1 MPIKYIPYKVEPLR
15 GQAVLPFLRYHR
27 QLSAKDF
34 QLQGMPYFETEL
46 VEKVGKKSSDNL
58 LIHGDCLNAC
68 AYLKDKNITVDLVY
82 IDPPFAS
89 GANYAK
95 KIYIRQ
101 NPKLVAKL
109 EEAQAKLQ
117 SQAGEE
123 VDNKDLQTLE
133 ETMYGDIWQK
143 EDYLNWL
150 YERLLAIKEVMS
162 DTASIYVHLDWHI
175 GHYSK
180 VLMDEVFGEENFVN
194 EIIWKRRGGSLNQPN
209 CFGNVVD
216 YIYFYSKSPDYN
228 YKPQKSLT
236 DENTKKYIKE
246 RFKFDDGDGRKYMKS
261 PLSAPENRP
270 TLKYTYKGYAPP
282 PNGWLVTI
290 DKLEK
295 WDKENRLVFPK
306 EKTQRVY
313 RKIYLDEYP
322 GQPVDC
328 LWTDIYVINPMAI
341 ERTDYATQKPE
352 SLLERIIKT
361 SSDEGSVI
369 ADFFGGSG
377 VTAKVA
383 HDLGRK
389 FITADV
395 GINAIQ
401 TMRDR
406 LVEAGASFDILK
418 IKDGIDLFRN
428 PQQTMDKL
436 STIVPGLTTT
446 HDFGSFWFGAITDK
460 GTVCPCW
467 IPNLKDKGQAILNPA
482 LFSKIM
488 DETAKLDG
496 ISKVVVCSVDI
507 TGEDEIKKMMK
518 DYDLRDSEGKSVQF
532 VFKDLKE
539 LIDLIV
545 SPDVVEYTIKEKS
558 GKHVLTFDRFI
569 SDALIQ
575 KVAEFNAKK
584 KAKQKAIQISDEGL
598 ELIEFIS
605 VDCTNADGVWV
616 SDHEIKID
624 KNGYMII
631 NGEQTEQFWD
641 GTITVSKK
649 PLRIKVRSI
658 AGDEVVVVAE

>member
-27 QLSAKDF
+27 QMNAKDF
-34 QLQGMPYFETEL
+34 QLRGMPYFEVELTEKIKQTSK
-46 VEKVGKKSSDNL
+46 EASANL

-68 AYLKDKNITVDLVY
+68 AYLKEQGITVDLAY

-101 NPKLVAKL
+101 NPKLVAEL
-109 EEAQAKLQ
+109 EQAQEQLRA
-117 SQAGEE
+117 QAGEE
-123 VDNKDLQTLE
+123 VDNKDLQALE

-143 EDYLNWL
+143 EDYLNWF

-175 GHYSK
+175 GHYVK
-180 VLMDEVFGEENFVN
+180 VLMDEVFGEENLMN
-194 EIIWKRRGGSLNQPN
+194 EIIWSYSTQGRSKDKFPRKHDTI
-209 CFGNVVD
+209 F
-216 YIYFYSKSPDYN
+216 FYSKGDSHIFNEEDTKVPYSKEYIESHFRDV
-228 YKPQKSLT
+228 
-236 DENTKKYIKE
+236 DEQGKKCRIRTE
-246 RFKFDDGDGRKYMKS
+246 AG
-261 PLSAPENRP
+261 
-270 TLKYTYKGYAPP
+270 
-282 PNGWLVTI
+282 
-290 DKLEK
+290 
-295 WDKENRLVFPK
+295 
-306 EKTQRVY
+306 KTRVY
-313 RKIYLDEYP
+313 YP
-322 GQPVDC
+322 DAGMLPNDVWD
-328 LWTDIYVINPMAI
+328 DIYYENPMSNN
-341 ERTDYATQKPE
+341 RTGYDTQKPE
-352 SLLERIIKT
+352 ALLERITKA
-361 SSDEGSVI
+361 SSNENMVI

-383 HDLGRK
+383 HNLGRK
-389 FITADV
+389 FITVDV

-406 LVEAGASFDILK
+406 LVEAGASFDILR

-436 STIVPGLTTT
+436 ASIIPGLSTQ
-446 HDFGSFWFGAITDK
+446 HGFGSFWFGTITDK

-467 IPNLKDKGQAILNPA
+467 IPDLKDKQQAIVNPA
-482 LFSKIM
+482 LFGKIM

-518 DYDLRDSEGKSVQF
+518 DYDLRDADGKSVQF

-545 SPDVVEYTIKEKS
+545 SPDVVEYTVKEED
-558 GKHVLTFDRFI
+558 GAYTINFERFI
-569 SDALIQ
+569 SDTLIQ
-575 KVAEFNAKK
+575 KIVEFNAKK
-584 KAKQKAIQISDEGL
+584 TADEKKVEISEEGL
-598 ELIEFIS
+598 ELIEFVS
-605 VDCTNADGVWV
+605 VDSTNADGVWV

-624 KNGYMII
+624 KNGYLIV
-631 NGEQTEQFWD
+631 NGVKTKQFWD
-641 GTITVSKK
+641 GSITVSKK

-658 AGDEVVVVAE
+658 AGDEVVAIAD

>member
-27 QLSAKDF
+27 QLSTKDF
-34 QLQGMPYFETEL
+34 QLQGMKYFEVEL
-46 VEKVGKKSSDNL
+46 TEKVNQTGNKPSDNL

-68 AYLKDKNITVDLVY
+68 AYLKEQGIAVDLVY

-95 KIYIRQ
+95 KIFIRQ
-101 NPKLVAKL
+101 NPKLIAKL
-109 EEAQAKLQ
+109 EQAQEQLQ
-117 SQAGEE
+117 AQAGEE
-123 VDNKDLQTLE
+123 LDSSELQTLE

-175 GHYSK
+175 GHYAK
-180 VLMDEVFGEENFVN
+180 VLLDEVFGEENFRN
-194 EIIWKRRGGSLNQPN
+194 EVIWAYGGAGQSPSQYKRKHDTI
-209 CFGNVVD
+209 F
-216 YIYFYSKSPDYN
+216 FYSK
-228 YKPQKSLT
+228 T
-236 DENTKKYIKE
+236 DENIFNWQDVAIPFGEKQIKKYTGKDEKGRYKE
-246 RFKFDDGDGRKYMKS
+246 YRHSDGKTYRQYLSDD
-261 PLSAPENRP
+261 
-270 TLKYTYKGYAPP
+270 
-282 PNGWLVTI
+282 
-290 DKLEK
+290 DKLPLTDV
-295 WDKENRLVFPK
+295 WS
-306 EKTQRVY
+306 
-313 RKIYLDEYP
+313 
-322 GQPVDC
+322 
-328 LWTDIYVINPMAI
+328 DIYII
-341 ERTDYATQKPE
+341 QSWTEKLDYATQKPE
-352 SLLERIIKT
+352 ALLERIIKA
-361 SSDEGSVI
+361 SSNEGMVV

-383 HDLGRK
+383 HDLNRK

-406 LVEAGASFDILK
+406 LVGVEAIFDILK

-428 PQQTMDKL
+428 PQQTMEKL
-436 STIVPGLTTT
+436 ATIVPSLSTQ
-446 HDFGSFWFGAITDK
+446 HDFGTFWFGAITDK

-496 ISKVVVCSVDI
+496 ISKVVACSVDI
-507 TGEDEIKKMMK
+507 IGQAEIDKMRK
-518 DYDLRDSEGKSVQF
+518 DYDLRDADGKPVQF

-545 SPDVVEYTIKEKS
+545 SPDVVEYTIKEQS
-558 GKHVLTFDRFI
+558 GKHTIIFDRFI

-575 KVAEFNAKK
+575 KIAEFNAKK
-584 KAKQKAIQISDEGL
+584 KANQKTIEISDPGL

-616 SDHEIKID
+616 SDYEIKID
-624 KNGYMII
+624 KNGYMIV
-631 NGEQTEQFWD
+631 NGEQTKQFWD
-641 GTITVSKK
+641 GTVTVSKK
-649 PLRIKVRSI
+649 PLRIKVRNI
-658 AGDEVVVVAE
+658 AGDEVVAVAD

>member
-1 MPIKYIPYKVEPLR
+1 MPIKYIPYQVEPLR

-46 VEKVGKKSSDNL
+46 LEKVGKKSGDNL

-68 AYLKDKNITVDLVY
+68 AYLKEKGTTVDLVY

-109 EEAQAKLQ
+109 EQAQEQLQ
-117 SQAGEE
+117 AEAGEE

-162 DTASIYVHLDWHI
+162 DTASIYVHIDWHI
-175 GHYSK
+175 GHYVK
-180 VLMDEVFGEENFVN
+180 VLMDEVFGEENYVN
-194 EIIWKRRGGSLNQPN
+194 EIVWKRRGGKTSPDTSRLE
-209 CFGNVVD
+209 NVMD
-216 YIYFYSKSPDYN
+216 YILWFSKDNSSKVYNFQFTEEGSEDYIKTQFK
-228 YKPQKSLT
+228 YT
-236 DENTKKYIKE
+236 DEN
-246 RFKFDDGDGRKYMKS
+246 GRKYRLS
-261 PLSAPENRP
+261 PLNAPAPRP
-270 TLKYTYKGYAPP
+270 TLRFDFMGYKPH
-282 PNGWLVTI
+282 PNGWSVSYE
-290 DKLEK
+290 KLKQMYDEG
-295 WDKENRLVFPK
+295 RLVFPK
-306 EKTQRVY
+306 NKSGRVN
-313 RKIYLDEYP
+313 RKQYLDEWQGYA
-322 GQPVDC
+322 VNA
-328 LWTDIYVINPMAI
+328 LWTDIPVVAPSAQ
-341 ERTDYATQKPE
+341 ERLDYPTQKPE
-352 SLLERIIKT
+352 ALLQRIIKAST
-361 SSDEGSVI
+361 NEGMVV

-383 HDLGRK
+383 YDLNRK

-406 LVEAGASFDILK
+406 LVEAGANFDILK

-436 STIVPGLTTT
+436 ATIIPGLTTT

-507 TGEDEIKKMMK
+507 TGQAEIDKMKK
-518 DYDLRDSEGKSVQF
+518 DYDLRDADGKPVQF

-545 SPDVVEYTIKEKS
+545 SPDVVEYTVKEGA
-558 GKHVLTFDRFI
+558 GKHTITFDRFI

-575 KVAEFNAKK
+575 KIAEFNAKK
-584 KAKQKAIQISDEGL
+584 TANQKKVEISDEGL

-616 SDHEIKID
+616 SDYEIKID
-624 KNGYMII
+624 KNGYMIV
-631 NGEQTEQFWD
+631 NGEQTKRFWD

-649 PLRIKVRSI
+649 PLRIKVRNI
-658 AGDEVVVVAE
+658 AGDEVVKGL

>member
-15 GQAVLPFLRYHR
+15 GQAVLSFLRYHR

-68 AYLKDKNITVDLVY
+68 AYLKEKGITVDLVY

-101 NPKLVAKL
+101 NPKFVAKL
-109 EEAQAKLQ
+109 EEAQAKLK

-175 GHYSK
+175 GHYAK
-180 VLMDEVFGEENFVN
+180 ILMDEVFGEENFKN
-194 EIIWKRRGGSLNQPN
+194 EIVWHYQTYQGQVKSYFPRKHDVI
-209 CFGNVVD
+209 F
-216 YIYFYSKSPDYN
+216 FYSKTSDYSFELLKDNNVEQTIDFTRWNAYLNENNEITGAN
-228 YKPQKSLT
+228 YPEKDS
-236 DENTKKYIKE
+236 
-246 RFKFDDGDGRKYMKS
+246 RFKGYY
-261 PLSAPENRP
+261 NRF
-270 TLKYTYKGYAPP
+270 
-282 PNGWLVTI
+282 V
-290 DKLEK
+290 
-295 WDKENRLVFPK
+295 KENHRKPGKNDVILALEGNTLDSVWDIKAVDPK
-306 EKTQRVY
+306 NLSEK
-313 RKIYLDEYP
+313 
-322 GQPVDC
+322 
-328 LWTDIYVINPMAI
+328 
-341 ERTDYATQKPE
+341 TDYATQKPE
-352 SLLERIIKT
+352 ALLERIIKA
-361 SSDEGSVI
+361 SSNEGMVV

-389 FITADV
+389 FITADM

-406 LVEAGASFDILK
+406 LVEAGASIDVLK

-436 STIVPGLTTT
+436 ATIIPGLTTT

-496 ISKVVVCSVDI
+496 ISKIVVCSVDI

-518 DYDLRDSEGKSVQF
+518 DYDLRDADGKPVQF

-558 GKHVLTFDRFI
+558 GKHVITFDRFI

-575 KVAEFNAKK
+575 KVVEFNAKK

-598 ELIEFIS
+598 ELVEFIS

-616 SDHEIKID
+616 SNHEIKID
-624 KNGYMII
+624 KNGYMIVS
-631 NGEQTEQFWD
+631 GEQTKQFWD
-641 GTITVSKK
+641 GTVTVSKK
-649 PLRIKVRSI
+649 PLRIKVRNI

>member
-1 MPIKYIPYKVEPLR
+1 MPIKYIPYQVEPLR

-27 QLSAKDF
+27 QLSAKHF
-34 QLQGMPYFETEL
+34 HLKGIPYFETDL
-46 VEKVGKKSSDNL
+46 VEKVGKKSEDNL

-68 AYLKDKNITVDLVY
+68 AYLKEKGITVDLVY

-109 EEAQAKLQ
+109 EQVQEQLQ
-117 SQAGEE
+117 TQLGEE

-150 YERLLAIKEVMS
+150 YERLLAIREVLS
-162 DTASIYVHLDWHI
+162 ENGSIFVHLDYKI
-175 GHYSK
+175 NHYVK
-180 VLMDEVFGEENFVN
+180 VLMDEVFGEENFQN
-194 EIIWKRRGGSLNQPN
+194 EIVWYYSNKYGANSQTFDIFHNTIFWYGKNPGITYHAIKIPVKEARKQPLRKWNKELNKNEWQKDEK
-209 CFGNVVD
+209 GN
-216 YIYFYSKSPDYN
+216 YLYQES
-228 YKPQKSLT
+228 T
-236 DENTKKYIKE
+236 DK
-246 RFKFDDGDGRKYMKS
+246 DAGDVWEI
-261 PLSAPENRP
+261 P
-270 TLKYTYKGYAPP
+270 
-282 PNGWLVTI
+282 
-290 DKLEK
+290 
-295 WDKENRLVFPK
+295 
-306 EKTQRVY
+306 
-313 RKIYLDEYP
+313 
-322 GQPVDC
+322 
-328 LWTDIYVINPMAI
+328 VINPMAN
-341 ERTDYATQKPE
+341 ERTDYPTQKPE
-352 SLLERIIKT
+352 ELLERIIKA
-361 SSDEGSVI
+361 SSNEGVVV

-406 LVEAGASFDILK
+406 LVESGASFDILK

-436 STIVPGLTTT
+436 ATIIPGLTTT

-507 TGEDEIKKMMK
+507 TGQAEIDKMKK
-518 DYDLRDSEGKSVQF
+518 DYDLRDADGKPVVF

-545 SPDVVEYTIKEKS
+545 SPDVVEYTVAEHG
-558 GKHVLTFDRFI
+558 GKHVITFDRFI

-575 KVAEFNAKK
+575 KIIEFNAKK
-584 KAKQKAIQISDEGL
+584 TANQKKIEISDAGL

-624 KNGYMII
+624 KNGYII
-631 NGEQTEQFWD
+631 VNGEQTKQFWD

-649 PLRIKVRSI
+649 PMRIKVRNI
-658 AGDEVVVVAE
+658 AGDEVVVFAD

>member
-46 VEKVGKKSSDNL
+46 VEKVGKKSGDDL
-58 LIHGDCLNAC
+58 LIHGDCLNTC
-68 AYLKDKNITVDLVY
+68 AYLKEKGITVDLVY

-101 NPKLVAKL
+101 NPNLVAKL
-109 EEAQAKLQ
+109 EKAQ
-117 SQAGEE
+117 EE
-123 VDNKDLQTLE
+123 LKIESGAEIDNKDLQILE
-133 ETMYGDIWQK
+133 ETVYGDIWQK

-175 GHYSK
+175 GHYAK
-180 VLMDEVFGEENFVN
+180 VLMDEVFGEENFRN
-194 EIIWKRRGGSLNQPN
+194 EIIWAYGGAGQSPSQYKRKHDTI
-209 CFGNVVD
+209 F
-216 YIYFYSKSPDYN
+216 FYSKTDQNVFNWQDVASPFGEKQIKKYTGKDEKGR
-228 YKPQKSLT
+228 YKEYRHSDGKTYRKYLSDDDKLPLT
-236 DENTKKYIKE
+236 D
-246 RFKFDDGDGRKYMKS
+246 
-261 PLSAPENRP
+261 
-270 TLKYTYKGYAPP
+270 
-282 PNGWLVTI
+282 V
-290 DKLEK
+290 
-295 WDKENRLVFPK
+295 
-306 EKTQRVY
+306 
-313 RKIYLDEYP
+313 
-322 GQPVDC
+322 
-328 LWTDIYVINPMAI
+328 WTDIYII
-341 ERTDYATQKPE
+341 QSWTEKLDYATQKPE
-352 SLLERIIKT
+352 ALIERIIKA
-361 SSDEGSVI
+361 SSNENMVV

-377 VTAKVA
+377 TTAKVA

-389 FITADV
+389 FVTADV

-406 LVEAGASFDILK
+406 LVGAGASFEILK

-436 STIVPGLTTT
+436 ATIVPGLTTT
-446 HDFGSFWFGAITDK
+446 HNFGSFWFGAITDK

-518 DYDLRDSEGKSVQF
+518 DYDLRDSEGKPVQF

>member
-1 MPIKYIPYKVEPLR
+1 
-15 GQAVLPFLRYHR
+15 
-27 QLSAKDF
+27 
-34 QLQGMPYFETEL
+34 
-46 VEKVGKKSSDNL
+46 
-58 LIHGDCLNAC
+58 
-68 AYLKDKNITVDLVY
+68 
-82 IDPPFAS
+82 
-89 GANYAK
+89 
-95 KIYIRQ
+95 
-101 NPKLVAKL
+101 
-109 EEAQAKLQ
+109 
-117 SQAGEE
+117 
-123 VDNKDLQTLE
+123 
-133 ETMYGDIWQK
+133 MYGDIWQK

-175 GHYSK
+175 GHYVK
-180 VLMDEVFGEENFVN
+180 VLMDEVFGEENFLN
-194 EIIWKRRGGSLNQPN
+194 DIIWGYKTGGIPETGKFAKKHDLIFLYKKGES
-209 CFGNVVD
+209 NVFND
-216 YIYFYSKSPDYN
+216 LY
-228 YKPQKSLT
+228 QKSYVATVPEPHTESGKRLGVKR
-236 DENTKKYIKE
+236 DETCDICGN
-246 RFKFDDGDGRKYMKS
+246 S
-261 PLSAPENRP
+261 
-270 TLKYTYKGYAPP
+270 
-282 PNGWLVTI
+282 
-290 DKLEK
+290 
-295 WDKENRLVFPK
+295 
-306 EKTQRVY
+306 
-313 RKIYLDEYP
+313 P
-322 GQPVDC
+322 GQKYREVQMRDV
-328 LWTDIYVINPMAI
+328 WDDISSIFRNDDQVQ
-341 ERTDYATQKPE
+341 DYATQKPE
-352 SLLERIIKT
+352 ALLERIIKA
-361 SSDEGSVI
+361 SSNEGMVV

-383 HDLGRK
+383 HDLGRR

-406 LVEAGASFDILK
+406 LVDAGASFDILK

-436 STIVPGLTTT
+436 ATIIPGLTTT

-496 ISKVVVCSVDI
+496 ISKAVVCSVDI

-518 DYDLRDSEGKSVQF
+518 DYDLRDADGKPVQF

-558 GKHVLTFDRFI
+558 GKHVITFDRFI

-575 KVAEFNAKK
+575 KVVEFNAKK

-598 ELIEFIS
+598 ELVEFIS

-616 SDHEIKID
+616 SNHEIKID
-624 KNGYMII
+624 KNGYMIV
-631 NGEQTEQFWD
+631 NGERTKQFWD
-641 GTITVSKK
+641 GTVTVSKK
-649 PLRIKVRSI
+649 PLRIKVRNI
-658 AGDEVVVVAE
+658 AGDEVVVVTE

>member
-68 AYLKDKNITVDLVY
+68 AYLKEKGITVDLVY

-109 EEAQAKLQ
+109 EQAQEQLQ

-162 DTASIYVHLDWHI
+162 DSASIYLHLDWHI
-175 GHYSK
+175 GHYAK

-194 EIIWKRRGGSLNQPN
+194 EIVWCYAGGATPKKAYPRKHDVLLFYVKSSSRSNTSDLFYPPMRA
-209 CFGNVVD
+209 
-216 YIYFYSKSPDYN
+216 YSKTGSGRRSDG
-228 YKPQKSLT
+228 S
-236 DENTKKYIKE
+236 KY
-246 RFKFDDGDGRKYMKS
+246 D
-261 PLSAPENRP
+261 
-270 TLKYTYKGYAPP
+270 
-282 PNGWLVTI
+282 
-290 DKLEK
+290 
-295 WDKENRLVFPK
+295 
-306 EKTQRVY
+306 
-313 RKIYLDEYP
+313 LDAETP
-322 GQPVDC
+322 HNDW
-328 LWTDIYVINPMAI
+328 WTDIPQENTQSAND
-341 ERTDYATQKPE
+341 TGYATQKPE
-352 SLLERIIKT
+352 ALLERIINA
-361 SSDEGSVI
+361 SSDEGMVV

-383 HDLGRK
+383 KDLGRK

-395 GINAIQ
+395 GINAVQ

-436 STIVPGLTTT
+436 ATIIPSLTTT
-446 HDFGSFWFGAITDK
+446 HNFGSFWFGAITDK

-518 DYDLRDSEGKSVQF
+518 DYDLRDADGKPVQF

-545 SPDVVEYTIKEKS
+545 SPDVIEYTIKEKS
-558 GKHVLTFDRFI
+558 GEHVITFDRFI

-575 KVAEFNAKK
+575 KIAEFNAKT
-584 KAKQKAIQISDEGL
+584 KAKQKAIQVSDEGL

-605 VDCTNADGVWV
+605 IDYTNADGVWV
-616 SDHEIKID
+616 SDHEIKIN
-624 KNGYMII
+624 KNGYMIV
-631 NGEQTEQFWD
+631 NGEQTKQFWD
-641 GTITVSKK
+641 GTVIVSKK

-658 AGDEVVVVAE
+658 AGDEVVVVTD

>member
-46 VEKVGKKSSDNL
+46 IEKVGKKSGDNL

-68 AYLKDKNITVDLVY
+68 AYLKEKGITVDLVY

-123 VDNKDLQTLE
+123 VDNKDLQVLE

-175 GHYSK
+175 AHYAK
-180 VLMDEVFGEENFVN
+180 VLMDEVFGEENFKN
-194 EIIWKRRGGSLNQPN
+194 ELIWHYVSGGKAKE
-209 CFGNVVD
+209 
-216 YIYFYSKSPDYN
+216 YFSRKHDTILFYTK
-228 YKPQKSLT
+228 T
-236 DENTKKYIKE
+236 DEWNYNLIKE
-246 RFKFDDGDGRKYMKS
+246 VGDASKADGKDENGAFKWYI
-261 PLSAPENRP
+261 RP
-270 TLKYTYKGYAPP
+270 GTNAKV
-282 PNGWLVTI
+282 PNGVKSYI
-290 DKLEK
+290 DKLPDDV
-295 WDKENRLVFPK
+295 WDIPIV
-306 EKTQRVY
+306 
-313 RKIYLDEYP
+313 
-322 GQPVDC
+322 
-328 LWTDIYVINPMAI
+328 NPQAH

-352 SLLERIIKT
+352 ELLAKIIKA
-361 SSDEGSVI
+361 SSNEGMTVV
-369 ADFFGGSG
+369 DFFGGSG

-436 STIVPGLTTT
+436 ATIIPGLTTK

-467 IPNLKDKGQAILNPA
+467 MPNLKDKGQAILNPA
-482 LFSKIM
+482 LFSKIL

-507 TGEDEIKKMMK
+507 TDQAEIDKMKK
-518 DYDLRDSEGKSVQF
+518 DYDLRDVDGKPVQF
-532 VFKDLKE
+532 VHKDLKE

-545 SPDVVEYTIKEKS
+545 SPDVVEYTVKEQAS
-558 GKHVLTFDRFI
+558 KHTITFDRFI
-569 SDALIQ
+569 SDTLIQ
-575 KVAEFNAKK
+575 KIAEFNAKK
-584 KAKQKAIQISDEGL
+584 KPNQKKVEISDEGL

-605 VDCTNADGVWV
+605 VDCTNTDGVWV

-624 KNGYMII
+624 KNGYVIL
-631 NGEQTEQFWD
+631 NGEQTKQFWD
-641 GTITVSKK
+641 GTVTVGKK
-649 PLRIKVRSI
+649 PLRIKVRNI
-658 AGDEVVVVAE
+658 AGDEVVVVTE

>member
-1 MPIKYIPYKVEPLR
+1 MPIKYVPYKVEPLR

-68 AYLKDKNITVDLVY
+68 AYLKDKGITVDLVY

-109 EEAQAKLQ
+109 EEAQAKLK

-175 GHYSK
+175 GHYAK
-180 VLMDEVFGEENFVN
+180 VLMDEVFGEENFIN
-194 EIIWKRRGGSLNQPN
+194 EIAWCYAGGATPKKAFPRKHDALLFYVKSSARSNTADLFYPPMRS
-209 CFGNVVD
+209 
-216 YIYFYSKSPDYN
+216 YSKTGSGRRSDG
-228 YKPQKSLT
+228 
-236 DENTKKYIKE
+236 TKY
-246 RFKFDDGDGRKYMKS
+246 D
-261 PLSAPENRP
+261 
-270 TLKYTYKGYAPP
+270 
-282 PNGWLVTI
+282 
-290 DKLEK
+290 
-295 WDKENRLVFPK
+295 
-306 EKTQRVY
+306 
-313 RKIYLDEYP
+313 LDAETP
-322 GQPVDC
+322 HNDW
-328 LWTDIYVINPMAI
+328 WTDIPQENTQSASD
-341 ERTDYATQKPE
+341 TGYATQKPE
-352 SLLERIIKT
+352 ALLERIVKA
-361 SSDEGSVI
+361 SSDEGMVV

-395 GINAIQ
+395 GINAVQ

-436 STIVPGLTTT
+436 ATIIPGLTTT

-496 ISKVVVCSVDI
+496 ISKIVVCSVDI

-518 DYDLRDSEGKSVQF
+518 DYDLRDSEGKPVQF

-558 GKHVLTFDRFI
+558 GKHVITFDRFI

-575 KVAEFNAKK
+575 KIAEFNAKK
-584 KAKQKAIQISDEGL
+584 KAKQKDIQISDEGL

-624 KNGYMII
+624 KNGYMIV
-631 NGEQTEQFWD
+631 NGEQTKQFWD

-658 AGDEVVVVAE
+658 AGDEIIVIVN

>member
-46 VEKVGKKSSDNL
+46 VEKVGKSKSENL

-68 AYLKDKNITVDLVY
+68 AYLKEKGVTVDLVY

-109 EEAQAKLQ
+109 EQAQEQPQAE
-117 SQAGEE
+117 AGEE

-162 DTASIYVHLDWHI
+162 DTASIYLHLDWHI
-175 GHYSK
+175 GHYAK
-180 VLMDEVFGEENFVN
+180 VLMDEIFGEENFIN
-194 EIIWKRRGGSLNQPN
+194 EIIWCYSQGGRPDMGYPN
-209 CFGNVVD
+209 KHDTILFYAKDKND
-216 YIYFYSKSPDYN
+216 FYFDVEGIRTPYELISEKSSSSFT
-228 YKPQKSLT
+228 KT
-236 DENTKKYIKE
+236 DEN
-246 RFKFDDGDGRKYMKS
+246 GRKYKEIYG
-261 PLSAPENRP
+261 PG
-270 TLKYTYKGYAPP
+270 KK
-282 PNGWLVTI
+282 
-290 DKLEK
+290 KL
-295 WDKENRLVFPK
+295 
-306 EKTQRVY
+306 Y
-313 RKIYLDEYP
+313 RYYEDEGKISFDW
-322 GQPVDC
+322 
-328 LWTDIYVINPMAI
+328 WTDIPKVTGRSAASDDTELVDYV
-341 ERTDYATQKPE
+341 TQKPE
-352 SLLERIIKT
+352 KLLNRIISG
-361 SSDEGSVI
+361 SSGKDMVV

-395 GINAIQ
+395 GINAVQ

-406 LVEAGASFDILK
+406 LVEAGASFEILK

-436 STIVPGLTTT
+436 ATIIPGLTTT

-482 LFSKIM
+482 LFSKIL

-507 TGEDEIKKMMK
+507 TDQAEIDKMKK
-518 DYDLRDSEGKSVQF
+518 DYDLRDADGKSVQF

-545 SPDVVEYTIKEKS
+545 SPDVVEYTVKEQA
-558 GKHVLTFDRFI
+558 GKHTITFDRFI

-575 KVAEFNAKK
+575 KIAEFNAKK
-584 KAKQKAIQISDEGL
+584 TANQKKVEISDEGL

-624 KNGYMII
+624 KNGYTIV
-631 NGEQTEQFWD
+631 NGEQTKQFWD
-641 GTITVSKK
+641 GTVTVNKK
-649 PLRIKVRSI
+649 PLRIKVRNI
-658 AGDEVVVVAE
+658 AGDEAAEKV

>member
-46 VEKVGKKSSDNL
+46 IEKVGKKSEDNL

-68 AYLKDKNITVDLVY
+68 AYLKEKSITVDLVY

-123 VDNKDLQTLE
+123 VDNKDLQVLE

-175 GHYSK
+175 GHYAK
-180 VLMDEVFGEENFVN
+180 VLLDEVFGEENFRN
-194 EIIWKRRGGSLNQPN
+194 EIVWHYQTYQGQVSSYFPRKHDVI
-209 CFGNVVD
+209 F
-216 YIYFYSKSPDYN
+216 FYSKTSDYSFNLLKDSNVEQTIDFTRWNSYLNENNEITGAN
-228 YKPQKSLT
+228 YPET
-236 DENTKKYIKE
+236 DS
-246 RFKFDDGDGRKYMKS
+246 RFKGYYDRFVKQNHRKPGKNDVILALEGNTLDS
-261 PLSAPENRP
+261 VWNIKAVDPKNLS
-270 TLKYTYKGYAPP
+270 
-282 PNGWLVTI
+282 
-290 DKLEK
+290 EK
-295 WDKENRLVFPK
+295 
-306 EKTQRVY
+306 
-313 RKIYLDEYP
+313 
-322 GQPVDC
+322 
-328 LWTDIYVINPMAI
+328 
-341 ERTDYATQKPE
+341 TDYATQKPE
-352 SLLERIIKT
+352 ALLQRIIKA
-361 SSDEGSVI
+361 SSNEGLVVV
-369 ADFFGGSG
+369 DFFGGSG

-406 LVEAGASFDILK
+406 FVEAGASFDILK

-436 STIVPGLTTT
+436 ATIVPGLTTT

-467 IPNLKDKGQAILNPA
+467 IPNLKDKGQAILNPS

-507 TGEDEIKKMMK
+507 TGQAEIDKMRK
-518 DYDLRDSEGKSVQF
+518 DYDLRDADGKPVQF

-545 SPDVVEYTIKEKS
+545 SPDVVEYTVKEQA
-558 GKHVLTFDRFI
+558 GKHTIAFDRFI
-569 SDALIQ
+569 SDVLIQ
-575 KVAEFNAKK
+575 KITEFNGKK
-584 KAKQKAIQISDEGL
+584 TANQKRIEISDEGL

-605 VDCTNADGVWV
+605 VDCTNTDGVWV

-624 KNGYMII
+624 KNGYMIVD
-631 NGEQTEQFWD
+631 GEQTKKFWD
-641 GTITVSKK
+641 GTVTMSKK
-649 PLRIKVRSI
+649 PLRIKVRNI
-658 AGDEVVVVAE
+658 AGDEVIERV